1 MSEHGDKA
9 APLDLQAHA
18 LEALNIVARVGVM
31 QIFYFY
37 STLNAPQERKVQ

>member
-1 MSEHGDKA
+1 MLCKGRLARAVMSEHGDKA

-37 STLNAPQERKVQ
+37 N